1 MGIPLGLVPSQTS
14 AAHEVRRQAS
24 ALSPARE
31 AITPRSLAL
40 PHGPPR
46 EAASPHRVLQPS
58 PYFSHCLSLSHRPRL
73 PGLLRSGLA
82 LDAGEGEHCG
92 WGRGRGLAGTACRWA
107 WAPARGI
114 CALRAQDDCPGSCRG
129 PQSWLLPRSTAR
141 SAPTPRGP
149 LWLSLS
155 PQSPHSHPVPA
166 STAPADTR
174 FLPRCLTR
182 TWRLVGSQDRNVV
195 ATQGG
200 LTAPEQ
206 S

>member
-1 MGIPLGLVPSQTS
+1 MSDSHQITCPSLSLPFSWFFHMSCNFGLYFGDCSDV
-14 AAHEVRRQAS
+14 E
-24 ALSPARE
+24 
-31 AITPRSLAL
+31 TP
-40 PHGPPR
+40 
-46 EAASPHRVLQPS
+46 EFVIIWTPHRVLQPS

-155 PQSPHSHPVPA
+155 PQSPHSRPVPA